1 MKKERN
7 KVKKTSRRNF
17 IRKSLMGGVGVVAG
31 ASLVEVF
38 IDQTIA
44 KSSENVKV
52 LTTSGEIM
60 EVDRA
65 HLQIP

>member
-44 KSSENVKV
+44 K
-52 LTTSGEIM
+52 
-60 EVDRA
+60 
-65 HLQIP
+65 